1 MPKLSVIVPAY
12 NEEATIL
19 TVLERVNE
27 QQIDGVE
34 IEVVVIDDGSTDETG
49 ALLEANSGLYAE
61 LIRLPSNRGK
71 GEAVKAGLERASGD
85 YVLFQDADL
94 EYDPADYAKL
104 LAPVLRFGA
113 DMVIGSRV
121 LAPAYTRVHYFWHK
135 RANQFLTLLFNV
147 LHNTTFTDVY
157 SCYLLYR
164 RELVD
169 PRALRSMGW
178 AQHAEILGRVV
189 SRGAAFFEVPV
200 SYNGRTY
207 REGKKIRARHFL
219 SVLAMIVWSRFRG

>member
-1 MPKLSVIVPAY
+1 MTKLSVIVPAY

-19 TVLERVNE
+19 AVLERVNE

-34 IEVVVIDDGSTDETG
+34 MEVVVIDDGSTDETG
-49 ALLEANSGLYAE
+49 ALLEANSGLYGE

-94 EYDPADYAKL
+94 EYDPADYAGL
-104 LAPVLRFGA
+104 LAPVLRFDA
-113 DMVIGSRV
+113 DLVIGSRV

-135 RANQFLTLLFNV
+135 RANQFLTFAFNA
-147 LHNTTFTDVY
+147 LHNTTFTDIY
-157 SCYLLYR
+157 SCYALYR

-169 PRALRSMGW
+169 PRALRSTGW
-178 AQHAEILGRVV
+178 AQHAEILGRIV
-189 SRGAAFFEVPV
+189 SKGESFYEVPV

-207 REGKKIRARHFL
+207 REGKKIRARHFW
-219 SVLAMIVWSRFRG
+219 SVLAMIVWSRFSG

>member
-19 TVLERVNE
+19 TVLERVSE
-27 QQIDGVE
+27 QRIDGVE
-34 IEVVVIDDGSTDETG
+34 LEVVVIDDGSTDRTS
-49 ALLEANSGLYAE
+49 ALLEAKPGLYAE
-61 LIRLPSNRGK
+61 LIRLPSNKGK

-85 YVLFQDADL
+85 FVLFQDADL

-169 PRALRSMGW
+169 PRALRSTGW
-178 AQHAEILGRVV
+178 SQHAEILGRVV
-189 SRGAAFFEVPV
+189 RRGTTFFEVPV

-207 REGKKIRARHFL
+207 GEGKKIRARHFW
-219 SVLAMIVWSRFRG
+219 SVLAMIVRSRFGG